1 MHQCTND
8 FHVLRYQQL
17 QASTIGYYYAIRYY
31 DLYIGRFTQRDPIG
45 SGVNWYAY
53 VGNNPLAFVDPTGM
67 RSLFNSERRLARVIF
82 GRGIDLGSVT
92 VRGGFLGWL
101 MSAGTGARTIGN
113 TIYIKKNI
121 SLGLMMH
128 ELTHVWQWQNDI
140 FGPKPVMGVFALIEG
155 AWAIFDHDAIYKQ
168 ASGFPGVESTA
179 ILVGN
184 ITKDYLLK
192 RMKDLKPP
200 QIIKFVNRVVLVLTI
215 LQNSGGGGALVD
227 YLNRFDPP
235 DLMSALVSQQ
245 NSSQTLWEV
254 LEQTVD
260 PPKAELGQNFPNPAR

>member
-1 MHQCTND
+1 MPTLKRLSILL
-8 FHVLRYQQL
+8 VILTL
-17 QASTIGYYYAIRYY
+17 ITTAAQAYY
-31 DLYIGRFTQRDPIG
+31 DPYTGRFLQRDPAG
-45 SGVNWYAY
+45 DGVNWYAY
-53 VGNNPLAFVDPTGM
+53 TYNNPLAFVDPTGM

-82 GRGIDLGSVT
+82 GRTIDLNSVT
-92 VRGGFLGWL
+92 VRGGLIGRIRSLG
-101 MSAGTGARTIGN
+101 AGARTSGN

-121 SLGLMMH
+121 KPHLMMH

-140 FGPKPVMGVFALIEG
+140 FGPKPVMGVFALFEG
-155 AWAIFDHDAIYKQ
+155 AWSIFDHDAVYTE

-179 ILVGN
+179 FLVGK
-184 ITKDYLLK
+184 ITEDYLLK
-192 RMKDLKPP
+192 RMKDLELP
-200 QIIKFVNRVVLVLTI
+200 QIIKFVNRVVPVLKI

-245 NSSQTLWEV
+245 NSSQPLWEV

-260 PPKAELGQNFPNPAR
+260 PPKAELGQNFPNPVR